1 MDKDSQKTTSTTSIA
16 VIAIVAAA
24 GLAFAIAT
32 ASIPAALA
40 QESVSGR
47 GSGTI
52 KFQSGVGAPRE
63 FFAEV
68 GFQAQT
74 TVVGGESTLTGF
86 FTACNPDGLQCIGG
100 EVTEGK
106 IEKGSYMLKGTGL
119 QFEID
124 GFPTGPACEEGSQGC
139 DFILYGK
146 CGEDVSIR
154 FVAPGNIRLTAQGDV
169 LCTN

>member
-1 MDKDSQKTTSTTSIA
+1 MDKDSQKPSTTSIA
-16 VIAIVAAA
+16 VIVIVAAA
-24 GLAFAIAT
+24 GLAFAIVT

-52 KFQSGVGAPRE
+52 KFQSDAGAPRE

-68 GFQAQT
+68 FFQAQT

-86 FTACNPDGLQCIGG
+86 FTASNPDGLQGIRG
-100 EVTEGK
+100 EITEGK
-106 IEKGSYMLKGTGL
+106 IGQGSYMLKGTGL
-119 QFEID
+119 QSTFD
-124 GFPTGPACEEGSQGC
+124 GEPTGPACEEGSPGC
-139 DFILYGK
+139 NFILHGK

-154 FVAPGNIRLTAQGDV
+154 FVAPGNIRSTVQGDV
-169 LCTN
+169 LCTS

>member
-1 MDKDSQKTTSTTSIA
+1 MDKDSQKPSTTSIA
-16 VIAIVAAA
+16 VIVIVAAA
-24 GLAFAIAT
+24 GLAFAIVT

-47 GSGTI
+47 GLGTI
-52 KFQSGVGAPRE
+52 KFQSDAGAPRE

-68 GFQAQT
+68 FFQAQT
-74 TVVGGESTLTGF
+74 TVVGGESTLTGI

-106 IEKGSYMLKGTGL
+106 ITKGSYMLKGTGL
-119 QFEID
+119 QVVID
-124 GFPTGPACEEGSQGC
+124 GTPVGPACEEGSPGC
-139 DFILYGK
+139 NFILHGK

-154 FVAPGNIRLTAQGDV
+154 FVAPGNIRSTVQGDV
-169 LCTN
+169 LCTS